1 MTKGRDEN
9 RIKVF
14 MFFNG
19 RQIAHRFNVSGKK
32 RQQKAPAKLKTPRI
46 KDGMALKKVAYKSGS
61 ESYFNWKT
69 VTQSHFFIVYLR
81 TV

>member
-1 MTKGRDEN
+1 MAKGRDEN

-14 MFFNG
+14 MFLNG

-46 KDGMALKKVAYKSGS
+46 KDGMALKKVA
-61 ESYFNWKT
+61 
-69 VTQSHFFIVYLR
+69 
-81 TV
+81 